1 MATTILLGF
10 ATISIILLIV
20 AIFVLIEATH
30 ELTNAINGL
39 REMHKGNSKDD
50 EVKFIGPTTSQFGRS
65 PAPMKGNLKKSKGNK
80 FIGPKNRKSWG
91 IH

>member
-1 MATTILLGF
+1 MNIMATTILLGF

-39 REMHKGNSKDD
+39 RAMHKGKSRGN
-50 EVKFIGPTTSQFGRS
+50 EVKFIGSGGKSRPFGNS
-65 PAPMKGNLKKSKGNK
+65 PKISRE
-80 FIGPKNRKSWG
+80 RKTGG

>member
-1 MATTILLGF
+1 MNIMATILLGF
-10 ATISIILLIV
+10 VTISIILLIV

-39 REMHKGNSKDD
+39 REMHKGNSKDNG
-50 EVKFIGPTTSQFGRS
+50 VKFIGPGGKSLPFGKS
-65 PAPMKGNLKKSKGNK
+65 PKGRRKQ
-80 FIGPKNRKSWG
+80 KNWG

>member
-1 MATTILLGF
+1 MNIMATTILLGF
-10 ATISIILLIV
+10 VTISIILLIV

-39 REMHKGNSKDD
+39 REMHKGKPRGN
-50 EVKFIGPTTSQFGRS
+50 EVKFIGPGFKSLPFGKS
-65 PAPMKGNLKKSKGNK
+65 PKGRRGR
-80 FIGPKNRKSWG
+80 KNWG

>member
-1 MATTILLGF
+1 MNIMATTILLGF

-20 AIFVLIEATH
+20 AIFVLVEAMH

-39 REMHKGNSKDD
+39 REMHKGKGND
-50 EVKFIGPTTSQFGRS
+50 VRFIGPGAKSLPFGKS
-65 PAPMKGNLKKSKGNK
+65 PKGRRKQ
-80 FIGPKNRKSWG
+80 KNWG

>member
-1 MATTILLGF
+1 MNIMATTILLGF

-30 ELTNAINGL
+30 KLTNAINGL
-39 REMHKGNSKDD
+39 REMLKGKSGGN
-50 EVKFIGPTTSQFGRS
+50 ELKFIGPGGKSLPFG
-65 PAPMKGNLKKSKGNK
+65 KS
-80 FIGPKNRKSWG
+80 PKNRRGRKNLG

>member
-20 AIFVLIEATH
+20 AIFVLVEAMH

-39 REMHKGNSKDD
+39 REMHKGKSRGN
-50 EVKFIGPTTSQFGRS
+50 EMKFIGTDGKSLPFGKS
-65 PAPMKGNLKKSKGNK
+65 PKGRRGQ
-80 FIGPKNRKSWG
+80 KNWG

>member
-20 AIFVLIEATH
+20 AIFVLIEAMH
-30 ELTNAINGL
+30 KLTNAINGL
-39 REMHKGNSKDD
+39 REMHKGNSKDNG
-50 EVKFIGPTTSQFGRS
+50 VKFSGPGGKSLPFGKS
-65 PAPMKGNLKKSKGNK
+65 PKGRRKQ
-80 FIGPKNRKSWG
+80 KNWG

>member
-1 MATTILLGF
+1 MNIMATTILLGF
-10 ATISIILLIV
+10 VTISIILLIV

-39 REMHKGNSKDD
+39 REMHKGNSRGN
-50 EVKFIGPTTSQFGRS
+50 EVKFIGPGGKALPFG
-65 PAPMKGNLKKSKGNK
+65 KSSKSRHK
-80 FIGPKNRKSWG
+80 QKNWG

>member
-39 REMHKGNSKDD
+39 RETHKGNSKDN
-50 EVKFIGPTTSQFGRS
+50 EVKFIGPTSSHFGR
-65 PAPMKGNLKKSKGNK
+65 APVPKNGMKKDKNNK
-80 FIGPKNRKSWG
+80 FIGPKNRKNWG